1 MHLLLPYA
9 AASSEGGAEAIRTLQ
24 LPQLQRLLPLLVP
37 GARLEPGD
45 TALSLPHEHLLASY
59 RGWEPVDGGLPF
71 AAWAARADG
80 LPVADTDPGWG
91 LLTPTHWQVG
101 AEQIVLLDP
110 AQLQLGE
117 DESRRLWQALS
128 PLFESEGWT
137 LHWGAPA
144 RWYVVHPSLVGLRSA
159 ALERVVGQAI
169 DRWLPDRRSAATLR
183 RLQSEAQM
191 LLHTHPLNAEREARG
206 ALAVNSFWL
215 SGTGRTQSLQ
225 PVADEPLV
233 DERLRAPWLAGDWS
247 AWREAWHA
255 LDAQR
260 LPELVQRAQR
270 GEAVSLTL
278 CGELNAQRYDRVP
291 LNTWQKLLRRW
302 RSSDPLP
309 LLETL

>member
-1 MHLLLPYA
+1 MHLLLPFA
-9 AASSEGGAEAIRTLQ
+9 AASSEGGAQAIDSLR
-24 LPQLQRLLPLLVP
+24 LPQLQRLLPLLAP
-37 GARLEPGD
+37 ADHLQIGD
-45 TALSLPHEHLLASY
+45 TALSLPHERVLALH

-71 AAWAARADG
+71 AAWAAQADG
-80 LPVADTDPGWG
+80 LPVADAAQGWG
-91 LLTPTHWQVG
+91 LLTPAHWQVG

-117 DESRRLWQALS
+117 DESRRLWQALQ
-128 PLFESEGWT
+128 PLFESEGWA
-137 LHWGAPA
+137 LHWGAPS
-144 RWYVVHPSLVGLRSA
+144 RWYLAHPSLTGLRSA
-159 ALERVVGQAI
+159 AVERVVGEAI
-169 DRWLPDRRSAATLR
+169 DRWLPDRRSAAMLR

-206 ALAVNSFWL
+206 ELAVNSFWL

-278 CGELNAQRYDRVP
+278 CGERNAQRYDRVP